1 MNTRAKSTQAK
12 STQAKS
18 TQTMK
23 MEPMNSQT
31 THRFAR
37 TSQLVR
43 PFRALLV
50 CALPIFGLSACVIN
64 SASSKGQ
71 LAQAVEGAKSVVV
84 TTENGGVELIQD
96 ASATTMQISATIR
109 CSADT
114 IEKAEARVKATK
126 LTAVRDASGRVRV
139 AVEFPPHESAGA
151 VDSMGSYS
159 GSQDSASVVIR
170 AASLD
175 AIEVSTSN
183 GRIDVGAFRGVA
195 KLSTSNGAIE
205 VKDHA
210 GPVEAR
216 STNGAIRAS
225 GVLAPIVAE
234 TSNGRIEISLA
245 PAAQGDVNLETSN
258 GSVSLELGA
267 GWEGT
272 VTADTSNGK
281 IDLSGGEV
289 AGKGDKK
296 TMTIGDAAKAKAV
309 IDTSNGRVTVRAAT
323 K

>member
-1 MNTRAKSTQAK
+1 
-12 STQAKS
+12 
-18 TQTMK
+18 MK
-23 MEPMNSQT
+23 SQT
-31 THRFAR
+31 TYAQTTHAQTTHAQAAHRVAR
-37 TSQLVR
+37 TPQLVR
-43 PFRALLV
+43 PLRALLI

-139 AVEFPPHESAGA
+139 AVEFPPHESVGA

-234 TSNGRIEISLA
+234 TSNGRIEVSLA

>member
-1 MNTRAKSTQAK
+1 MN
-12 STQAKS
+12 
-18 TQTMK
+18 

-31 THRFAR
+31 THRFVR
-37 TSQLVR
+37 RSQFVR
-43 PFRALLV
+43 PFRALLI
-50 CALPIFGLSACVIN
+50 CALPMFGLSACVIN

-71 LAQAVEGAKSVVV
+71 LAQSIEGAKSVVV
-84 TTENGGVELIQD
+84 TTVNGGVELIQD

-126 LTAVRDASGRVRV
+126 LTAVRDADGRVRV
-139 AVEFPPHESAGA
+139 AVEFPPRESAGA
-151 VDSMGSYS
+151 VDSVGSYS
-159 GSQDSASVVIR
+159 GSQDSASVVLR

-234 TSNGRIEISLA
+234 TSNGRIEVSLA

-272 VTADTSNGK
+272 VTADTSNGN
-281 IDLSGGEV
+281 IDLLGGEV
-289 AGKGDKK
+289 AGRGDKK

-309 IDTSNGRVTVRAAT
+309 IDTSNGRVTVRAA
-323 K
+323 KK

>member
-1 MNTRAKSTQAK
+1 
-12 STQAKS
+12 
-18 TQTMK
+18 MK

-126 LTAVRDASGRVRV
+126 LVAERDASGAVRV
-139 AVEFPPHESAGA
+139 GVVFPPREPAVTVVFVGDMAGS
-151 VDSMGSYS
+151 D
-159 GSQDSASVVIR
+159 DTASIVIR
-170 AASLD
+170 AANLD
-175 AIEVSTSN
+175 GIEVNTSN
-183 GRIDVGAFRGVA
+183 GSIDVGAFSGPA
-195 KLSTSNGAIE
+195 KLVTTNGAIE

-225 GVLAPIVAE
+225 GVLAPIAAE
-234 TSNGRIEISLA
+234 TSNGRIEVSLA
-245 PAAQGDVNLETSN
+245 PNAQGDIELDTSN
-258 GSVSLELGA
+258 GAVMLELGA
-267 GWEGT
+267 SWQGT
-272 VTADTSNGK
+272 VTADTSNGR
-281 IDLSGGEV
+281 IELSGGERV
-289 AGKGDKK
+289 KK
-296 TMTIGDAAKAKAV
+296 RGTQTMTVGDASKASAK
-309 IDTSNGRVTVRAAT
+309 IDTSNGRVTVRAA
-323 K
+323 KN

>member
-1 MNTRAKSTQAK
+1 
-12 STQAKS
+12 
-18 TQTMK
+18 
-23 MEPMNSQT
+23 MEPMNSQA

-37 TSQLVR
+37 TPQLVR
-43 PFRALLV
+43 PLRALLI

-71 LAQAVEGAKSVVV
+71 LAQSVEGAKSVVV
-84 TTENGGVELIQD
+84 STENGGVELIQD

-126 LTAVRDASGRVRV
+126 LTAVRDADGRVRV
-139 AVEFPPHESAGA
+139 AVEFPPHESVGA

>member
-1 MNTRAKSTQAK
+1 
-12 STQAKS
+12 
-18 TQTMK
+18 MK
-23 MEPMNSQT
+23 SQT
-31 THRFAR
+31 TYAQTTHAQTTHAQAAHRVAR
-37 TSQLVR
+37 APQLVR
-43 PFRALLV
+43 PLRALLI
-50 CALPIFGLSACVIN
+50 CALPILGLSACVIN

-71 LAQAVEGAKSVVV
+71 LAQSVEGAKSVVV

-126 LTAVRDASGRVRV
+126 LTAVRDADGRVRV
-139 AVEFPPHESAGA
+139 AVEFPPHESVGA